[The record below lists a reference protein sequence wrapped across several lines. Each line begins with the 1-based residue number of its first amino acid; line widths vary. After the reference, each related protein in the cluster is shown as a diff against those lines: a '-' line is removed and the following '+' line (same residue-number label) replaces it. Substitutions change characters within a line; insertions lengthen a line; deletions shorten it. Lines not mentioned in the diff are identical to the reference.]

1 MTKEE
6 ARSFQKKR
14 ILEIENRVLKE
25 DLIRSKLV
33 GRLLENQKVI
43 CYRAD
48 KWEVNLDSV
57 WSDPRLQGIDFYFP
71 RVVSISEKEMEFVKP
86 MDWRTGSYGL
96 QEPVGD
102 DLLLPE
108 DADVSL
114 IPALGFHERGFRL
127 GRGAGYYDKAYRN
140 INPKKMIGIAFSE
153 LFSIDF
159 PYSDYD
165 IRVGE
170 LVTDTKVLF
179 F

>member
-6 ARSFQKKR
+6 ARIFQKKR
-14 ILEIENRVLKE
+14 ISEIENRVSKE
-25 DLIRSKLV
+25 ESICSKLV
-33 GRLLENQKVI
+33 TRLQGCKRVI

-48 KWEVNLDSV
+48 KWEVNLDWV
-57 WSDPRLQGIDFYFP
+57 WNHPDLKEVSFYFP
-71 RVVSISEKEMEFVKP
+71 KVISKEQRMIEFVKP
-86 MDWRTGSYGL
+86 TFWQKGNYGL
-96 QEPVGD
+96 QEPFGSET
-102 DLLLPE
+102 LLPE
-108 DADVSL
+108 DADLSV

-127 GRGAGYYDKAYRN
+127 GRGAGFYDRAYQGVGV
-140 INPKKMIGIAFSE
+140 KKMIGIGFSE

-170 LVTDTKVLF
+170 LITDTDVLF